1 MIYLEIYI
9 VRPGDTVYS
18 IAKKFG
24 VSAQRIVS
32 DNMLAYD
39 RGLAVGQALL
49 ILFPEVVHTFRT
61 GETLYSAAR
70 MYGTDVMQLLRNNP
84 TLTGMK
90 YIPEGTQIV
99 ISYRGRKLSEKETSG
114 FAYSYID
121 PAVLASALPYLTYII
136 IFGYG
141 FTESGEIINVNDSR
155 IISAAHDSGTA
166 VLLCLSSINTDGTF
180 DTGKIGKLLTDT
192 DFQNIVISDLID
204 TIIKKDAQGLDID
217 IEYIPA
223 EYREAF
229 AAFAENARRRLGEYG
244 LTVHVDLAPK
254 ISPVQKGA
262 LYEAHDYE
270 LLGSA
275 ADLVFLMT
283 YEWGYT
289 YGPPMA
295 VAPLPNVR
303 RVLEYALTEIPA
315 EKIFLG
321 IPNYGYDWKIPYE
334 RGITK
339 AVTMGNIGAAQLA
352 VSTGSEIIFDNYSQS
367 PYFYYTDIFGEKHV
381 VWFEDVRS
389 LREKFLLAEEKGI
402 RGCGYWNIMRPFPQN
417 YLLLNSLFGI
427 SKIL

>member
-1 MIYLEIYI
+1 MEIYI

-18 IAKKFG
+18 IAQKFG

-32 DNMLAYD
+32 DNMLADD

-61 GETLYSAAR
+61 GETLYSVAR

-99 ISYRGRKLSEKETSG
+99 ISYRGRKLSEMETSG

-352 VSTGSEIIFDNYSQS
+352 VSTGSEIIFDYYSQS
-367 PYFYYTDIFGEKHV
+367 PYFYYTDIFGEEHV

>member
-427 SKIL
+427 RKIL

>member
-1 MIYLEIYI
+1 MEIYI

-18 IAKKFG
+18 IAQKFG

-32 DNMLAYD
+32 DNMLADD

-61 GETLYSAAR
+61 GETLYSVAR

-99 ISYRGRKLSEKETSG
+99 ISYRGRKLSEMETSG

-367 PYFYYTDIFGEKHV
+367 PYFYYTDIFGEEHV

>member
-1 MIYLEIYI
+1 MINLEIYI

-18 IAKKFG
+18 IAQKFG

-32 DNMLAYD
+32 DNMLADD

-61 GETLYSAAR
+61 GETLYSVAR

-99 ISYRGRKLSEKETSG
+99 ISYRGRKLSEMETSG

-367 PYFYYTDIFGEKHV
+367 PYFYYTDIFGEEHV